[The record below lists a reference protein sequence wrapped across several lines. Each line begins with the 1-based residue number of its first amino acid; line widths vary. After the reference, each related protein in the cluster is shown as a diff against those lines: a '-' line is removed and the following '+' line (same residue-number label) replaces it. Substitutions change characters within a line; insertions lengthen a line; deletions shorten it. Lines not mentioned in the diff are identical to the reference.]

1 MPINFFTALSADPL
15 LIWNYGTMAVLSFL
29 SGVAFWYSVRG
40 LDRRE
45 DELNNLPEGHL
56 VVEKE

>member
-1 MPINFFTALSADPL
+1 
-15 LIWNYGTMAVLSFL
+15 MAVLSFL
-29 SGVAFWYSVRG
+29 SGVAFWYSVRN

-56 VVEKE
+56 RF